1 MVFLQSS
8 QTLNVIAVLVSLKY
22 KIRMLLLVI
31 DVTVN
36 VY

>member
-8 QTLNVIAVLVSLKY
+8 QTLNVIAVLVYLKY